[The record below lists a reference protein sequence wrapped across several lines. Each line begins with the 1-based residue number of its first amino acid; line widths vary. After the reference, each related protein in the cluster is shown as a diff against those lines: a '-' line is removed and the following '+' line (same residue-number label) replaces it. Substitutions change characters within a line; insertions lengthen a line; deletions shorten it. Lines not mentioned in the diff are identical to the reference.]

1 MVIKTIFLL
10 FTLSQCALSDHV
22 VKKIYTLGLGPKGR
36 RSKGE
41 RHRKK
46 EREREEVRF
55 TEIKKIKKP
64 RMLGDGYH
72 FGQVDLRC

>member
-1 MVIKTIFLL
+1 M
-10 FTLSQCALSDHV
+10 
-22 VKKIYTLGLGPKGR
+22 GLGPKGR

-46 EREREEVRF
+46 ERERGKVRF
-55 TEIKKIKKP
+55 IEIKKIKKP

-72 FGQVDLRC
+72 LGQVDLRC